1 MITCTINLTVMSDI
15 PEDLKY
21 KKEHEWVKK
30 LGSGEYM
37 VGITH
42 HAQDSLGDVTFVE
55 LPPVGRSFSRDDVF
69 GVVES
74 VKAASDLYMPLSG
87 EILEINDELDDAPE
101 LVNADPYGRGWMIKI
116 SIPEDQSLEDLLDPV
131 AYKSEI
137 G

>member
-1 MITCTINLTVMSDI
+1 M
-15 PEDLKY
+15 
-21 KKEHEWVKK
+21 
-30 LGSGEYM
+30 
-37 VGITH
+37 
-42 HAQDSLGDVTFVE
+42 
-55 LPPVGRSFSRDDVF
+55 F